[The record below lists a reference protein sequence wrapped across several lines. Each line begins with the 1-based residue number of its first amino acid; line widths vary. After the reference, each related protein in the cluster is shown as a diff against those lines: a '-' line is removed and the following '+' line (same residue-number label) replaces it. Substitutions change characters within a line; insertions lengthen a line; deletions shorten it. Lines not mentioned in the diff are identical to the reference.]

1 MLRNNIKRT
10 MNTFEICEYEQEQFP
25 AKYKKLYA
33 AVKTVAEINTKNVT
47 VEEKLKMI
55 RKANIDIFKA
65 VKDYTEGKE
74 IVRSTD
80 DGNTRFENAL
90 DALAVA
96 SKYATGMEY
105 IVKKY
110 IRETNLKRNNNNP
123 EHESFIKS

>member
-1 MLRNNIKRT
+1 
-10 MNTFEICEYEQEQFP
+10 
-25 AKYKKLYA
+25 
-33 AVKTVAEINTKNVT
+33 
-47 VEEKLKMI
+47 MI

-74 IVRSTD
+74 KVRSTD
-80 DGNTRFENAL
+80 DGNARFENAL

-123 EHESFIKS
+123 EHESFIKSEGFTAKYGAENAKNKSNSRAMKNISKNKEIKKIPAK